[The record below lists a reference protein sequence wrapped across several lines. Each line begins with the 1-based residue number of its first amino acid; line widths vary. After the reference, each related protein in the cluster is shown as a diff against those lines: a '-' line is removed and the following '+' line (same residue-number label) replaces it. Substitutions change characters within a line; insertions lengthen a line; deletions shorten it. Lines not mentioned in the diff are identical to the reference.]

1 MYRKID
7 CDSKFRYEYMKREI
21 LIFSPT
27 PFMNPLTSSKTLEE
41 PSVAFDF
48 PSPETSP
55 LGLGTS
61 INPKN
66 MEVVRHDHNIDQ
78 NLITVT
84 EDKALICLTSNML
97 KVGKRKWIHPLSLIC
112 TMLLAL
118 ATSDF
123 NKLHWINSELLK
135 AFFIVTSCAT
145 AGWLIWEIMHDAQL
159 KEVPEVIDDIFRE
172 LRS

>member
-1 MYRKID
+1 
-7 CDSKFRYEYMKREI
+7 
-21 LIFSPT
+21 
-27 PFMNPLTSSKTLEE
+27 MNAFTASQKLKE
-41 PSVAFDF
+41 PSVSFQF
-48 PSPETSP
+48 PQPEEPP
-55 LGLGTS
+55 LELGTVI
-61 INPKN
+61 INRKN
-66 MEVVRHDHNIDQ
+66 IEIISHDHNIDQ
-78 NLITVT
+78 SLITVT
-84 EDKALICLTSNML
+84 EDKALICLSTNMM
-97 KVGKRKWIHPLSLIC
+97 KIGKRKWIHPLSLIC

-135 AFFIVTSCAT
+135 AFFIVSSCTT